1 MDFRRNERME
11 PGSVWLVAG
20 WIALHA
26 AALAAACGTR
36 IAAGS
41 RLESIVQLGFF
52 AAMTFV
58 GAAAWICQQA
68 DVAWCWSA
76 ITLVAMV
83 LTAVVDFRRISE
95 PAHAGHVR

>member
-1 MDFRRNERME
+1 ME
-11 PGSVWLVAG
+11 AGSVWLVTG

-41 RLESIVQLGFF
+41 CVENLMQLCFF
-52 AAMTFV
+52 AAMAV
-58 GAAAWICQQA
+58 IGATAWICQQF
-68 DVAWCWSA
+68 DLGWCWSA

-83 LTAVVDFRRISE
+83 LTAVIDFRRMSE
-95 PAHAGHVR
+95 PARGAFAGS